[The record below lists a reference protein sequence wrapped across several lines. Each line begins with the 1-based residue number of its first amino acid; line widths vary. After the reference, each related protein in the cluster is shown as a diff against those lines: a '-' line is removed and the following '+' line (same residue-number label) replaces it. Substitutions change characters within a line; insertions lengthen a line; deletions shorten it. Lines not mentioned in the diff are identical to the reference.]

1 MPAPWQ
7 GRTVLSRDGGQNR
20 IDWSDPPYPP
30 PLTDTP
36 DEIRERRRAQVL
48 ELLSQPLRYVDRD
61 EIPALMAGI
70 EARLQEPDVPA
81 MIDAEPPMRVAERFC
96 RSLGLE
102 PYPDL
107 DWADKPDT
115 G

>member
-1 MPAPWQ
+1 
-7 GRTVLSRDGGQNR
+7 
-20 IDWSDPPYPP
+20 
-30 PLTDTP
+30 
-36 DEIRERRRAQVL
+36 
-48 ELLSQPLRYVDRD
+48 
-61 EIPALMAGI
+61 MAGI
-70 EARLQEPDVPA
+70 EARLKEPDVPA
-81 MIDAEPPMRVAERFC
+81 LLDTEPPMRVAERLC